1 MRKFIIIFFSLI
13 LANCSLNK
21 DSQYWTENSIENKN
35 NQKKLSQILKKAD
48 DITSMTLEEYEIYI
62 DDYTKKSKY
71 PDFESIIILLNL
83 IKFFLNNGNRGS
95 NIDVG

>member
-1 MRKFIIIFFSLI
+1 MKYLLIIFLFFLS
-13 LANCSLNK
+13 NCSLNK
-21 DSQYWTENSIENKN
+21 DSQYWTENAIENKN

-71 PDFESIIILLNL
+71 PDIS
-83 IKFFLNNGNRGS
+83 K
-95 NIDVG
+95 

>member
-13 LANCSLNK
+13 VASCSLNENSK
-21 DSQYWTENSIENKN
+21 YWTENSIENIT
-35 NQKKLSQILKKAD
+35 NQKKLNEILKKSD

-71 PDFESIIILLNL
+71 PDIS
-83 IKFFLNNGNRGS
+83 K
-95 NIDVG
+95 

>member
-13 LANCSLNK
+13 LSNCSFNK
-21 DSQYWTENSIENKN
+21 DSQYWTENSVKSKTS
-35 NQKKLSQILKKAD
+35 QKKLNEILKKSD

-71 PDFESIIILLNL
+71 PDIS
-83 IKFFLNNGNRGS
+83 K
-95 NIDVG
+95 